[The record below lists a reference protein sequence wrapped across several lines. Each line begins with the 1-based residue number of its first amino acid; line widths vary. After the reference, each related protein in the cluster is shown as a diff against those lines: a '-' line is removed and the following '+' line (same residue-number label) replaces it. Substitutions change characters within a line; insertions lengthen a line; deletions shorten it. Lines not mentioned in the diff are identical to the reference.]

1 MGIIACLLGVTACS
15 EPQSPTK
22 AQPGSTGSAGSAA
35 FLPSSSAS
43 ASAAPAIVRK
53 TIGTKGKETTT
64 KKVTLVNLTGQNIA
78 GFTIKHSLEQQF
90 GANMLEA
97 GDVFAMDESR
107 DVYYDLGPALDAQAA
122 QTPEQKSQNLYLTYN
137 VQITLADGTTI
148 ILHDFP
154 FNEMNKGRILLQN
167 GIGFLE
173 YEDLLTGEDIVT
185 RQHETDANAADQAA
199 AWAAQ
204 QEQLALQQQQQQ
216 WAAQQQQQQ
225 WAAQQQYEAPVQ
237 NNDDGCINDPSLVW

>member
-216 WAAQQQQQQ
+216 WAAQQQ
-225 WAAQQQYEAPVQ
+225 YEAPVQ